1 MSHHDIVRAWKDP
14 AYRAS
19 LSPEARAHML
29 PHPAGMP
36 EITDNELREAAGATN
51 NCATKENWTGKQYFA
66 PVSVFYYLEVV
77 DDRFLS
83 RMGRASIADG

>member
-1 MSHHDIVRAWKDP
+1 MSHRDIVRAWKDP

-51 NCATKENWTGKQYFA
+51 NLTTAWFCTLYTYIQHRCCPN
-66 PVSVFYYLEVV
+66 
-77 DDRFLS
+77 
-83 RMGRASIADG
+83 